1 MKRHFEH
8 SYKFGKQQEIKILP
22 IIEEYFNDNI
32 TQTTNQYDKY
42 DFISTLYNFELK
54 SRTNIYKK
62 YNTTMITGNK
72 LKETDKQLI
81 LLFNFTDSLYY
92 IKYNEEVFNTF
103 EKKLFKREGVC
114 TYPLEHFFIPIEKLT
129 LIKKYL

>member
-8 SYKFGKQQEIKILP
+8 SYKFGKEQEIKILP

-54 SRTNIYKK
+54 SRKNKFNK
-62 YNTTMITGNK
+62 YPTTMITSNK
-72 LKETDKQLI
+72 LKNTDRQLI
-81 LLFNFTDSLYY
+81 LLFNFTDGLYY
-92 IKYNEEVFNTF
+92 IKYDPLIFDTF
-103 EKKLFKREGVC
+103 EKYLFKREGVC
-114 TYPLEHFFIPIEKLT
+114 TYPLEHTLIPIGYLK